1 MALVLVMNELDKAM
15 TPFNDKIIE
24 YDKKKKH
31 SDATKKGLEGWLKY
45 RDYWLKKYENELPNT
60 FNSYNEKISH
70 IACLWRIR
78 KKSIADRNNG
88 FIYKIA

>member
-1 MALVLVMNELDKAM
+1 MALILVMNELDKAM

-24 YDKKKKH
+24 YDRKKKH
-31 SDATKKGLEGWLKY
+31 SDATKKGLERWLKY

>member
-1 MALVLVMNELDKAM
+1 MTLVLMMRDLEITMA
-15 TPFNDKIIE
+15 PFNEKIIE
-24 YDKKKKH
+24 YEKKKKH
-31 SDATKKGLEGWLKY
+31 SVATKKGQEGWLKY
-45 RDYWLKKYENELPNT
+45 RDYWLKKYENEFPNT

-88 FIYKIA
+88 FILKIA